1 MVNNPYPIIL
11 DLANKK
17 IAVVGG
23 GKIAARKINSLL
35 AIKVSPTV
43 ISPRLANSIQINQIH
58 WIQDYYQRKYVIDM
72 DMIIA
77 CTNNLQVNRQI
88 VQEATAQQ
96 LVNDTSEKRFSNFY
110 NMAIITQNDLLI
122 GLSTIGKSPSKVK
135 KIKKKLEKW
144 LNQKN

>member
-1 MVNNPYPIIL
+1 MNNPYPIIL

-43 ISPRLANSIQINQIH
+43 ISPKLVNSIPLEQIH
-58 WIQDYYQRKYVIDM
+58 WIQDYYQRKYVMTM
-72 DMIIA
+72 DLIIA
-77 CTNNLQVNRQI
+77 CTNSLQVNRQI

-110 NMAIITQNDLLI
+110 NMATIMQDDLLI
-122 GLSTIGKSPSKVK
+122 GLSTVGKSPAEVK
-135 KIKKKLEKW
+135 KIKKMLEKC
-144 LNQKN
+144 LNQQN

>member
-1 MVNNPYPIIL
+1 MNNPYPIIL

-43 ISPRLANSIQINQIH
+43 ISPKLENSIPLEQIH
-58 WIQDYYQRKYVIDM
+58 WIQDYYQRKYVMTM
-72 DMIIA
+72 DLIIA

-88 VQEATAQQ
+88 VQEATACQ
-96 LVNDTSEKRFSNFY
+96 LVNDTSEKNYSNFY
-110 NMAIITQNDLLI
+110 NMATITQNDLLI
-122 GLSTIGKSPSKVK
+122 GLSTIGKSPAKVK
-135 KIKKKLEKW
+135 KIKKMLEKW
-144 LNQKN
+144 LDQQN

>member
-1 MVNNPYPIIL
+1 MNNPYPIIL

-43 ISPRLANSIQINQIH
+43 ISPKLANSIPLEQIH
-58 WIQDYYQRKYVIDM
+58 WIQDYYQRKYVMTM
-72 DMIIA
+72 DLIIA
-77 CTNNLQVNRQI
+77 CTNSLQINRQI

-110 NMAIITQNDLLI
+110 NMATIMQDDLLI
-122 GLSTIGKSPSKVK
+122 GLSTVGKSPAEVK
-135 KIKKKLEKW
+135 KIKKMLEKC
-144 LNQKN
+144 LNQQN

>member
-1 MVNNPYPIIL
+1 MNNPYPIIL

-43 ISPRLANSIQINQIH
+43 ISPKLANSIPLEQIH
-58 WIQDYYQRKYVIDM
+58 WIQDYYQRKYVMTM
-72 DMIIA
+72 DLIIA

-88 VQEATAQQ
+88 VQEATVRQ
-96 LVNDTSEKRFSNFY
+96 LVNDTSEKNYSNFY
-110 NMAIITQNDLLI
+110 NMATITQNDLLI
-122 GLSTIGKSPSKVK
+122 GLSTIGKSPAKVK
-135 KIKKKLEKW
+135 KIKKMLEKW
-144 LNQKN
+144 LDQQN

>member
-135 KIKKKLEKW
+135 KIKIKLEKW

>member
-1 MVNNPYPIIL
+1 MNNPYPIIL

-43 ISPRLANSIQINQIH
+43 ISPKLANSIPLEQIH
-58 WIQDYYQRKYVIDM
+58 WIQDYYQRKYVMTM
-72 DMIIA
+72 DLIIA
-77 CTNNLQVNRQI
+77 CTNSLQVNRQI

-110 NMAIITQNDLLI
+110 NMATIMQDDLLI
-122 GLSTIGKSPSKVK
+122 GLSTVGKSPAEVK
-135 KIKKKLEKW
+135 KIKKMLEKC
-144 LNQKN
+144 LNQQN

>member
-1 MVNNPYPIIL
+1 MNNPYPIIL

-43 ISPRLANSIQINQIH
+43 ISPKLANSIPLEQIH
-58 WIQDYYQRKYVIDM
+58 WIQDYYQRKYVMTM
-72 DMIIA
+72 DLIIA

-88 VQEATAQQ
+88 VQEATVRQ
-96 LVNDTSEKRFSNFY
+96 LVNDTSEKNYSNFY
-110 NMAIITQNDLLI
+110 NMATIMQDDLLI
-122 GLSTIGKSPSKVK
+122 GLSTVGKSPAEVK
-135 KIKKKLEKW
+135 KIKKMLEKW
-144 LNQKN
+144 LNQQN

>member
-1 MVNNPYPIIL
+1 MNNPYPIIL

-43 ISPRLANSIQINQIH
+43 ISPKLANSIPLEQIH
-58 WIQDYYQRKYVIDM
+58 WIQDYYQRKYVMTM
-72 DMIIA
+72 DLIIA
-77 CTNNLQVNRQI
+77 CTNSLQVNRQI

-110 NMAIITQNDLLI
+110 NMATIMQDDLLI
-122 GLSTIGKSPSKVK
+122 GLSTVGKSPAEVK
-135 KIKKKLEKW
+135 KIKKMLKKW
-144 LNQKN
+144 LNQQN

>member
-1 MVNNPYPIIL
+1 MNNPYPIIL

-43 ISPRLANSIQINQIH
+43 ISPKLANSIPLELIH
-58 WIQDYYQRKYVIDM
+58 WIQDYYQRKYVMTM
-72 DMIIA
+72 DLIIA

-88 VQEATAQQ
+88 VQEATVRQ
-96 LVNDTSEKRFSNFY
+96 LVNDTSEKNYSNFY
-110 NMAIITQNDLLI
+110 NMATIMQNDLLI
-122 GLSTIGKSPSKVK
+122 GLSTVGKSPAEVK
-135 KIKKKLEKW
+135 KIKKMLEKW
-144 LNQKN
+144 LNQQN

>member
-1 MVNNPYPIIL
+1 MNNPYPIIL

-43 ISPRLANSIQINQIH
+43 ISPKLANSIPLEQIH
-58 WIQDYYQRKYVIDM
+58 WIQDYYQRKYVTTM
-72 DMIIA
+72 DLIIA

-88 VQEATAQQ
+88 VQEATVRQ
-96 LVNDTSEKRFSNFY
+96 LVNDTSEKNYSNFY
-110 NMAIITQNDLLI
+110 NMATIMQDDLLI
-122 GLSTIGKSPSKVK
+122 GLSTVGKSPAEVK
-135 KIKKKLEKW
+135 KIKKMLEKW
-144 LNQKN
+144 LNQQN

>member
-1 MVNNPYPIIL
+1 MNNPYPIIL

-43 ISPRLANSIQINQIH
+43 ISPKLANSIPLEQIH
-58 WIQDYYQRKYVIDM
+58 WIQDYYQRKYVMTM
-72 DMIIA
+72 DLIIA

-88 VQEATAQQ
+88 VQEATVQQ
-96 LVNDTSEKRFSNFY
+96 LVNDTSEKNYSNFY
-110 NMAIITQNDLLI
+110 NMATIMQDDLLI
-122 GLSTIGKSPSKVK
+122 GLSTVGKSPAEVK
-135 KIKKKLEKW
+135 KIKKMLEKW
-144 LNQKN
+144 LNQQN